1 MGLDPSLELDDI
13 PLSIDATLNELLR
26 SLDATLIPLSRF
38 DATLIPLSRFDARLI
53 PLPRFDATLIPLMRF
68 DSGSLFGIGGGGGFF
83 LDFGL
88 SIIIFLIGIGDS
100 GGCFFFG
107 FGLLI
112 SGGGFFFK
120 FGLLIFI
127 SCINSSII
135 LIKICTYVLIKYFG
149 LYTF

>member
-38 DATLIPLSRFDARLI
+38 DATLIPL
-53 PLPRFDATLIPLMRF
+53 MRF

-83 LDFGL
+83 
-88 SIIIFLIGIGDS
+88 
-100 GGCFFFG
+100 
-107 FGLLI
+107 
-112 SGGGFFFK
+112 FK
-120 FGLLIFI
+120 FGLLVFI